1 MGVTELL
8 KAKKQELIDELKALR
23 IEKGMTYQDIADKTE
38 ENGEAVSLS
47 TVKLVFSDKRNHDH
61 DYKSTILPIANVL
74 MPPSDDDTL
83 EIKTLQTRL
92 EYKDEI
98 IKQYKDR
105 LDAKE
110 QKHKDREQFYMD
122 LIDFLK
128 EQIESKDAQIKF
140 KDEQIQHH
148 NAAMD
153 RKDATIREL
162 YAVVLGSKKIEEVF
176 K

>member
-8 KAKKQELIDELKALR
+8 KEKKQELIDELKALR
-23 IEKGMTYQDIADKTE
+23 IEKGMTYQDIADKTK
-38 ENGEAVSLS
+38 ENGEMVSLS
-47 TVKLVFSDKRNHDH
+47 TVKLVFSDKINHDH
-61 DYKSTILPIANVL
+61 DYKNTLLPIANVL